1 VYNLIE
7 VISNEPN
14 KNCDQS
20 LVVSKIKQK
29 NEYKKTYFNKTNR
42 KQNKITRVN
51 SQLIIK
57 LINKKNKLYK
67 KKKKRN
73 IKHSKAFQEVKTQL
87 QKKMRNGYWK
97 YIEDR
102 IFDIENTRTR
112 STKIQQTTPALHH
125 SEVKVVYLQ
134 TPLIKGTF

>member
-1 VYNLIE
+1 MNTKRH
-7 VISNEPN
+7 IST
-14 KNCDQS
+14 KR
-20 LVVSKIKQK
+20 IG
-29 NEYKKTYFNKTNR
+29 NKTR
-42 KQNKITRVN
+42 LPRVN

-57 LINKKNKLYK
+57 LINKKNKLY

-102 IFDIENTRTR
+102 IFDIEIQEPGQQRFNKLHLHCTTRR
-112 STKIQQTTPALHH
+112 
-125 SEVKVVYLQ
+125 
-134 TPLIKGTF
+134 

>member
-1 VYNLIE
+1 MNTKRH
-7 VISNEPN
+7 IST
-14 KNCDQS
+14 KR
-20 LVVSKIKQK
+20 IG
-29 NEYKKTYFNKTNR
+29 NKTR
-42 KQNKITRVN
+42 LPRVN
-51 SQLIIK
+51 SQLRIK

-102 IFDIENTRTR
+102 IFDIEIQEPGQQRFNQLHLHCTTRR
-112 STKIQQTTPALHH
+112 
-125 SEVKVVYLQ
+125 
-134 TPLIKGTF
+134 

>member
-1 VYNLIE
+1 MNTKRH
-7 VISNEPN
+7 IST
-14 KNCDQS
+14 KR
-20 LVVSKIKQK
+20 IG
-29 NEYKKTYFNKTNR
+29 NKTR
-42 KQNKITRVN
+42 LPRVN

-97 YIEDR
+97 YIEDK